1 MATMGWLGGGLSS
14 HALTPSL
21 SLPPPALGLFASVA
35 MVLLAGIRA
44 SSLLFRRLLWDVVP
58 SPIGFFER
66 TPLGNLLNHFSKE
79 TDTVD
84 VDIPDKVRS
93 LLIYGFGLLEAI
105 LAITVAT
112 PLAAVAILP
121 LVALYAGLQVG
132 RD

>member
-1 MATMGWLGGGLSS
+1 M
-14 HALTPSL
+14 
-21 SLPPPALGLFASVA
+21 
-35 MVLLAGIRA
+35 
-44 SSLLFRRLLWDVVP
+44 VP